1 MKREFEIGALLLL
14 MGSAAA
20 VAQGN
25 KPAAAPAAKAPAA
38 SSPAASTN
46 APATNAPAASAP
58 ATSAPAVTAPSSGAT
73 KSVAV
78 RVPSGGDYSAYIQE
92 APGAAPRKVAD
103 KADLEVPAGL
113 GKYTVYV
120 LDMKS
125 GYAARKAVDAKSAP
139 AEISFASPDFNLVQ
153 KVRVLAT
160 GKEGKPIAQGTVT
173 LTDSANNTTRG
184 IIQPSSQGAAEF
196 SFVKSGSGTIAVTA
210 GEGAENS
217 TIQKSVSIDLPKNET
232 VQSVTLELPSVTK
245 VVEPAAGSAP
255 ATAPAA
261 VPPAAANAPAAAAP
275 PAAAPPAAAPVQSP
289 AAAPVQATPMERTQP
304 SLTETIGNFIIG
316 LIQFAILIALLF
328 FGYRYAK
335 KQGITV
341 ETVLKK
347 MGVQPET
354 VGAGGASLAGA
365 NLSGSVAAPGPA
377 PAPPPVVADPNQCPF
392 CGQMK
397 DPSGGCACTVTRGA
411 AAGPAM
417 AGGFGGVAAS
427 GSGPRLVAM
436 GGAYL
441 GQVFPIQG
449 AAVIGRD
456 ASNPIPLDRDT
467 TASRRHAQIT
477 DQGGIYRIQDLGSS
491 NGTFV
496 NGAKITE
503 TQLSPGDE
511 VAIGGTRFRFEV

>member
-1 MKREFEIGALLLL
+1 MKRKLGIGATLLFV
-14 MGSAAA
+14 GCTG
-20 VAQGN
+20 VFAQGN
-25 KPAAAPAAKAPAA
+25 KPAGAPAAKAPAVN
-38 SSPAASTN
+38 SPAA
-46 APATNAPAASAP
+46 ATNAPTTSTPTASAP
-58 ATSAPAVTAPSSGAT
+58 ASSSTAS
-73 KSVAV
+73 KNIAV
-78 RVPSGGDYSAYIQE
+78 RVPSGGDYSAYVQE

-103 KADLEVPAGL
+103 KADLEVPANL

-125 GYAARKAVDAKSAP
+125 GYAARKSVDAKNAP

-173 LTDSANNTTRG
+173 LTDSGNNTTRG
-184 IIQPSSQGAAEF
+184 IIQPASQGAAEF

-210 GEGAENS
+210 GEGAENT

-232 VQSVTLELPSVTK
+232 VQSVTLELPSITK

-255 ATAPAA
+255 ATNAP
-261 VPPAAANAPAAAAP
+261 AANAPVAAPPAAVAP
-275 PAAAPPAAAPVQSP
+275 PAAAPAPAQAPAAAPAQP
-289 AAAPVQATPMERTQP
+289 TPMERTQP
-304 SLTETIGNFIIG
+304 SLTDTIGNFVVG

-335 KQGITV
+335 KQGLTV

-354 VGAGGASLAGA
+354 VGAGGTSLAGS
-365 NLSGSVAAPGPA
+365 NLSGSMAAPGPA

-411 AAGPAM
+411 AAGSGI
-417 AGGFGGVAAS
+417 AGGFGGGAPAS

-441 GQVFPIQG
+441 GQVFPIHG

-467 TASRRHAQIT
+467 TASRRHAQIS
-477 DQGGIYRIQDLGSS
+477 DQGGVFLIQDLGSS
-491 NGTFV
+491 NGTYV

-511 VAIGGTRFRFEV
+511 IAIGGTRFRFEV

>member
-1 MKREFEIGALLLL
+1 MGAALLLVGVS
-14 MGSAAA
+14 GSY
-20 VAQGN
+20 AQGN
-25 KPAAAPAAKAPAA
+25 KPAPAPAAKA
-38 SSPAASTN
+38 SGN
-46 APATNAPAASAP
+46 APAANAPAANAPAAS
-58 ATSAPAVTAPSSGAT
+58 STAAAAKTVS
-73 KSVAV
+73 V
-78 RVPSGGDYSAYIQE
+78 RVPSGGDYSAYVQE
-92 APGAAPRKVAD
+92 APGAAPRKVTD
-103 KADLEVPAGL
+103 KADLDVPSL
-113 GKYTVYV
+113 PKYTIYV

-125 GYAARKAVDAKSAP
+125 GYAARKSVEAKSAP
-139 AEISFASPDFNLVQ
+139 AEVSFASPDFNLVQ

-173 LTDSANNTTRG
+173 LTDSGNNTTRG
-184 IIQPSSQGAAEF
+184 IIQPASQGVAEF
-196 SFVKSGSGTIAVTA
+196 SFVKSGSGTIAVAA
-210 GEGAENS
+210 GEGAES
-217 TIQKSVSIDLPKNET
+217 TTVSKSVSIDLPKNET

-245 VVEPAAGSAP
+245 VVEPPAGSAP
-255 ATAPAA
+255 AATA
-261 VPPAAANAPAAAAP
+261 PAAANAPA
-275 PAAAPPAAAPVQSP
+275 PAAAPPAAAPAPAQPAP
-289 AAAPVQATPMERTQP
+289 AAAPVQPTPMARTQP
-304 SLTETIGNFIIG
+304 SLTEALGNFVIG
-316 LIQFAILIALLF
+316 LIQFAILIALLV

-354 VGAGGASLAGA
+354 VGAGGTSLAGA

-397 DPSGGCACTVTRGA
+397 DPSGSCACTVSRGSGGGA
-411 AAGPAM
+411 PM
-417 AGGFGGVAAS
+417 GGFGSPSAAS

-477 DQGGIYRIQDLGSS
+477 DQGGVYHIQDLGSS

-496 NGAKITE
+496 NGARITE

>member
-1 MKREFEIGALLLL
+1 MKRELGIGAVLLLV
-14 MGSAAA
+14 GSGG
-20 VAQGN
+20 VFAQGN
-25 KPAAAPAAKAPAA
+25 QPAATPATKPAVTTPTTAPAAAAPAGSLPAA
-38 SSPAASTN
+38 AA
-46 APATNAPAASAP
+46 
-58 ATSAPAVTAPSSGAT
+58 

-113 GKYTVYV
+113 GKYTIYV

-125 GYAARKAVDAKSAP
+125 GYAARKAVETKSAP
-139 AEISFASPDFNLVQ
+139 AEVSFASPDFNLVQ

-173 LTDSANNTTRG
+173 LTDSGNNTTRG
-184 IIQPSSQGAAEF
+184 IIQPTSQGAAEF
-196 SFVKSGSGTIAVTA
+196 SFIKSGSGTIAVTA
-210 GEGAENS
+210 GEGAENT

-245 VVEPAAGSAP
+245 VVEPPAGSAP
-255 ATAPAA
+255 ASAPDAAAPAA
-261 VPPAAANAPAAAAP
+261 ATAPAAAP
-275 PAAAPPAAAPVQSP
+275 PAAAPPAAAPAPVQAP
-289 AAAPVQATPMERTQP
+289 AAAPVQPTPMERSQP
-304 SLTETIGNFIIG
+304 GIMETLANFIIG
-316 LIQFAILIALLF
+316 LIQFAILIALFF

-335 KQGITV
+335 KQGLTV

-354 VGAGGASLAGA
+354 IGAGGTSLAGA
-365 NLSGSVAAPGPA
+365 NLSGNVAAPGPA
-377 PAPPPVVADPNQCPF
+377 PAPPPIVADPNQCPF

-411 AAGPAM
+411 GPAM
-417 AGGFGGVAAS
+417 AGGFGGGAAT

-449 AAVIGRD
+449 VAVIGRD
-456 ASNPIPLDRDT
+456 ASNPVPLDRDT

-477 DQGGIYRIQDLGSS
+477 DQGGSYHIQDLGSS
-491 NGTFV
+491 NGTYV

>member
-1 MKREFEIGALLLL
+1 MKRELGIGAVLLLV
-14 MGSAAA
+14 GNGG
-20 VAQGN
+20 VFAQGSKPATPPAA
-25 KPAAAPAAKAPAA
+25 KPAA
-38 SSPAASTN
+38 TT
-46 APATNAPAASAP
+46 PATAPAASAP
-58 ATSAPAVTAPSSGAT
+58 AASAPAAAAA

-103 KADLEVPAGL
+103 KTDLEVPASL
-113 GKYTVYV
+113 GKYTIYV

-139 AEISFASPDFNLVQ
+139 AEVSFASPDFNLVQ

-173 LTDSANNTTRG
+173 LTDSGNNTTRG
-184 IIQPSSQGAAEF
+184 IIQPTSQGAAEF
-196 SFVKSGSGTIAVTA
+196 SFIKSGSGTIAVTA
-210 GEGAENS
+210 GEGAENT
-217 TIQKSVSIDLPKNET
+217 TIQKSVSIDLPKNEM
-232 VQSVTLELPSVTK
+232 VQAVTLELPSVTK
-245 VVEPAAGSAP
+245 VVEPPAGSAP
-255 ATAPAA
+255 AATPDATT
-261 VPPAAANAPAAAAP
+261 PAAAPAPTTAAP
-275 PAAAPPAAAPVQSP
+275 PAAAAPAAAPAP
-289 AAAPVQATPMERTQP
+289 APAPVAAPVQPTPMERSQP
-304 SLTETIGNFIIG
+304 GFMDTLANFVIG

-335 KQGITV
+335 KQEITV

-354 VGAGGASLAGA
+354 LGAGGTSLAGA

-377 PAPPPVVADPNQCPF
+377 PAPPPIVADPNQCPF

-397 DPSGGCACTVTRGA
+397 DQFGSCGCTVTRGV
-411 AAGPAM
+411 GPAM
-417 AGGFGGVAAS
+417 ASGFGGGAAT

-449 AAVIGRD
+449 VAVIGRD
-456 ASNPIPLDRDT
+456 ASNPVPLDRDT

-477 DQGGIYRIQDLGSS
+477 DQGGSYHIQDLGSS
-491 NGTFV
+491 NGTYV
-496 NGAKITE
+496 NGAKITD

>member
-1 MKREFEIGALLLL
+1 MKRELGIGAALLLV
-14 MGSAAA
+14 GSTG
-20 VAQGN
+20 VFAQGN
-25 KPAAAPAAKAPAA
+25 KPAAAPAAKAPVA

-46 APATNAPAASAP
+46 VPAANAP
-58 ATSAPAVTAPSSGAT
+58 ATSASAAATPATGAA

-103 KADLEVPAGL
+103 KADLEVPASL
-113 GKYTVYV
+113 GKYTIYV

-139 AEISFASPDFNLVQ
+139 AEVSFASPDFNLVQ

-173 LTDSANNTTRG
+173 LTDSGNNTVRG

-196 SFVKSGSGTIAVTA
+196 SFVKSGSGKIAVTA
-210 GEGAENS
+210 GEGAENT
-217 TIQKSVSIDLPKNET
+217 TIQKDVSIDLPKNET
-232 VQSVTLELPSVTK
+232 VQSVTLELPGVTK
-245 VVEPAAGSAP
+245 VVEPP
-255 ATAPAA
+255 ASQAAPAA
-261 VPPAAANAPAAAAP
+261 NAPAANAPAAAPAAAP
-275 PAAAPPAAAPVQSP
+275 PAAAAPPPAAPPAAAPVQ
-289 AAAPVQATPMERTQP
+289 ATPIERTQP
-304 SLTETIGNFIIG
+304 SLTDTIGNFVVG

-335 KQGITV
+335 KQGLTV

-411 AAGPAM
+411 TAGAAMG
-417 AGGFGGVAAS
+417 GGFGGGSSAS

-449 AAVIGRD
+449 AAIIGRD

-491 NGTFV
+491 NGTYV